1 MKHLAFLLFLLIF
14 TRVFAQEHVVFSPIN
29 SLNGLSDNRVRTIC
43 QLVDGRMVVI
53 TEGLVNI
60 YDGANFHAMHYNE
73 QKAYQLERYSGY
85 HRAYVDNE
93 NFLWLKNQHNLMLF
107 DVRTQ
112 LFIPNID
119 SVFVA
124 QGVKSHVADLFMD
137 TDFNYWLISEKNEL
151 LFRNSQTKNIRI
163 FLTDIAKAS
172 PFMEDQLY
180 DLAKIDKQLF
190 LFFKS
195 GEIVCYNIDTAKE
208 IYRENPFG
216 KNENPYSNTL
226 MVVPHKQYLYQSRNG
241 ISGGQLIRFNT
252 QNRKWERLLEP
263 SYWLNTLTVDQNNNC
278 WISSFSGLWKID
290 ENLRRQ
296 QLVSPLHLVDG
307 RSFDCEISTQFN
319 DNQGGLWVGTLNRG
333 LLYYHPDRF
342 KFRNFGLSLFNLTEN
357 QNLEVTCFTEYGQN
371 CLVGTS
377 TGLFEYERANQKLIP
392 FKGIPANTYC
402 TMLLKDSHNRVWI
415 CTKGSGVFCFDGNT
429 TVHFKYPEQSSF
441 LHESFD
447 GQLFL
452 CTNEGPGIFDPQTGS
467 FEKAKQPDNVT
478 LNYVGQLTEY
488 RNDTLLGFSSDG
500 LFFYDIRTNSISFPE
515 KDSPILQHTNHHY
528 HCLFTDSRGL
538 IWLGTHDGLNVY
550 NPDDQQT
557 ISFYEANGLVNNS
570 IRSII
575 EDDLGQIWVSTSYG
589 ISCIEL
595 KAQERSF
602 EFRFTNYN
610 RFDGLIENE
619 FLPRA
624 VCKTNDGRLLWGGL
638 DGFNEMDINSLT
650 KPGPKLYVPLFT
662 RFLLA
667 GTEVRMNDV
676 FDGNILLKQSITAT
690 KEIKLKY
697 NQNFFAI
704 EFSALNY
711 VNPTQTIYRYRLEG
725 VDTEWR
731 ELKTTDGIGRAAY
744 TKLSPGTYKLSVQA
758 SNNNQQWDTHLA
770 ELTISIA
777 PPFWK
782 TIWAYSAYLV
792 AVIALVYVL
801 LSYSIR
807 QTIQRNEKKQKEE
820 LDKQKFKFFTNI
832 SHELRTPLTLIITP
846 LDSVIRKLNDDGL
859 KSQLA
864 GISRNAHELL
874 NLVNQLLAFRKLEMN
889 GETLNLGYCNVGE
902 FVETIVPPFFDLAR
916 ENDVHFEYDRPE
928 TDVLLYVD
936 QDKLRKIVNNLLS
949 NAFKFTPPG
958 GTILLSIETDEAARE
973 IALHVSDTGCGIDRD
988 EQAQIF
994 DRFYQA
1000 KNQQNQTGSGIGLHL
1015 VKEYAQLHNGNATV
1029 KSRLGEGSV
1038 FTVTL
1043 SKELKPATQ
1052 HDASENPTSKDKK
1065 LKLLVVDDHAE
1076 FRNFLFNELS
1086 EKYAVVTAS
1095 DGKEGLQKARAE
1107 QPDLIVTDVMMPVMS
1122 GTELCRA
1129 LKSDVGISHIP
1140 VILLTAKTSDEAQIE
1155 GFEAGAD
1162 AYLPKPFNMEI
1173 LLLRI
1178 ENLLEQQAQRKEL
1191 FKKSIVIAPSSVAT
1205 STVDEEL
1212 IRRALGHIEAN
1223 LDNGN
1228 YSVEQLSKDMNMDR
1242 TGLYRKL
1249 TAITGQTPTEFMRSV
1264 RLKKAAQLLQTGLSV
1279 AEVAEQVGFGSS
1291 SYFTKCF
1298 QEEFG
1303 VKPSQYK

>member
-14 TRVFAQEHVVFSPIN
+14 TRVFAQEHVVFSPI
-29 SLNGLSDNRVRTIC
+29 SSINGLSDNRVRTIC
-43 QLVDGRMVVI
+43 QLADGRMVVI

-60 YDGANFHAMHYNE
+60 YDGTSFEYMHYNE
-73 QKAYQLERYSGY
+73 LQSYQLPHYAGY
-85 HRAYVDNE
+85 HRAYVDNQ
-93 NFLWLKNQHNLMLF
+93 NRLWLKNQHKLMLF
-107 DVRTQ
+107 DIGTEQYV
-112 LFIPNID
+112 PNVD
-119 SVFVA
+119 SVLRSLKIEKPIANF
-124 QGVKSHVADLFMD
+124 FMD
-137 TDFNYWLISEKNEL
+137 TDFNLWLVGTNNEL
-151 LFRNSQTKNIRI
+151 ILHDGQTHETRIFIQNIRA
-163 FLTDIAKAS
+163 LNAS
-172 PFMEDQLY
+172 EHDELY
-180 DLAKIDKQLF
+180 DVALRDKQLF

-195 GEIVCYNIDTAKE
+195 GEMVCYDKETARE
-208 IYRENPFG
+208 LYRENPFG
-216 KNENPYSNTL
+216 KNENPFASTL
-226 MVVPHKQYLYQSRNG
+226 MVAPHKQYLYQARDGNNR
-241 ISGGQLIRFNT
+241 GQLVRFNT
-252 QNRKWERLLEP
+252 LNRKWERILETD
-263 SYWLNTLTVDQNNNC
+263 YWLNTLTIDPEGTC
-278 WISSFSGLWKID
+278 WISSYSGLWRID
-290 ENLRRQ
+290 ENLRNK
-296 QLVSPLHLVDG
+296 QLLSPLHLVDG
-307 RSFDCEISTQFN
+307 RSFDSEISTQFN
-319 DNQGGLWVGTLNRG
+319 DNQGGLWVGTVNRG
-333 LLYYHPDRF
+333 ILYYHPDRF
-342 KFRNFGLSLFNLTEN
+342 KFRNYGSSFFKLPNNENVSIFSLAQHNGTILMGTQAGVFSFKNNTMDFETVNWLPSQAFCEMLFTDS
-357 QNLEVTCFTEYGQN
+357 QNRL
-371 CLVGTS
+371 
-377 TGLFEYERANQKLIP
+377 
-392 FKGIPANTYC
+392 
-402 TMLLKDSHNRVWI
+402 WI
-415 CTKGSGVFCFDGNT
+415 CTRNQGLYGHQNGKTTHYKLPFHCISLYEAFDGR
-429 TVHFKYPEQSSF
+429 
-441 LHESFD
+441 
-447 GQLFL
+447 LFL
-452 CTNEGPGIFDPQTGS
+452 CTNQGPGIFDPNTGS
-467 FEKAKQPDNVT
+467 FEKATGETMDYT
-478 LNYVGQLTEY
+478 YQLTEY
-488 RNDTLLGFSSDG
+488 GQDTLLGYCDKG
-500 LFFYDIRTNSISFPE
+500 LYYYHIDNNTVSFPP
-515 KDSPILQHTNHHY
+515 KDAPIKQHQNQHY

-538 IWLGTHDGLNVY
+538 IWLGTWDGLNVFD
-550 NPDDQQT
+550 PSEQSTRTFHVED
-557 ISFYEANGLVNNS
+557 GLVNNS

-575 EDDLGQIWVSTSYG
+575 EDDQGRIWVSTSYG

-602 EFRFTNYN
+602 DFRFTNYN

-638 DGFNEMDINSLT
+638 DGFNEMDMNSLT

-697 NQNFFAI
+697 NQNFFAV

-792 AVIALVYVL
+792 VVIGLVYVL
-801 LSYSIR
+801 LSYYIR
-807 QTIQRNEKKQKEE
+807 QNIQRNEKKQKEE
-820 LDKQKFKFFTNI
+820 LDKLKFKFFTNI

-846 LDSVIRKLNDDGL
+846 LDSVIRKLNDETL

-916 ENDVHFEYDRPE
+916 ENGVHFEFVRPE
-928 TDVLLYVD
+928 SDAMLYVD

-958 GTILLSIETDEAARE
+958 GTIRLSIETDEAARE

-1043 SKELKPATQ
+1043 SADLKPAT
-1052 HDASENPTSKDKK
+1052 HPDAGENRTSKDKR
-1065 LKLLVVDDHAE
+1065 LKLLVVDDHTE

-1086 EKYAVVTAS
+1086 EKHAVVTAS
-1095 DGKEGLQKARAE
+1095 DGKEGLQKAREE

-1279 AEVAEQVGFGSS
+1279 AEVSEQVGFGSS

-1303 VKPSQYK
+1303 VKPSQYKR